1 MSWVTGTWISVRPPA
16 IKSGWSASAPATT
29 RSAPPSGWIFST
41 VSTIW
46 RAKCPIMSGWPAS
59 GTASVWPGVSSWN
72 CCLEQ
77 RADVGIRPYR
87 CARQGGRPQGSPLR
101 VGAAQRS
108 CRGGLYGRPFLSEP
122 EGPERE
128 YPRQRADVGI
138 RPYRRARQ
146 GGRPQGA
153 PLRVG
158 AARCSCRGGLCGRP
172 YRQSSPSR
180 SSKARLD
187 SSAFLFRL
195 PLTR

>member
-87 CARQGGRPQGSPLR
+87 YARQGGRPQGS
-101 VGAAQRS
+101 
-108 CRGGLYGRPFLSEP
+108 
-122 EGPERE
+122 
-128 YPRQRADVGI
+128 
-138 RPYRRARQ
+138 
-146 GGRPQGA
+146 